1 MLQGGIEE
9 HNPHSHANTFDTSSQ
24 YFPDDLLTF
33 WKALPQWSIATSIQI
48 KVLYN
53 SSLIY
58 ILYMS
63 WPANNC

>member
-33 WKALPQWSIATSIQI
+33 
-48 KVLYN
+48 
-53 SSLIY
+53 
-58 ILYMS
+58 
-63 WPANNC
+63 